1 MSHHASALKTA
12 VVTGA
17 ASGIGAASVRVLLEK
32 GWNVCGCDIDAIAT
46 ADIGQDLG
54 REAMQRFIAVKTDVA
69 DAASCRDTVRQTIA
83 KFGRVDGLIHM
94 AAVHSTKTWRELD
107 AAEFNRTLSINVTG
121 SFLISQAVALTMCD
135 NPVQDNGR
143 GAIVLASSGSI
154 SSSGVGGEG
163 RGGTAYV
170 SSKAAIIGLV
180 RGLSRSLAP
189 EGIRVN
195 AVSPGSTE
203 TSMTASY
210 SEDARRKVG
219 ERALAGRIGQ
229 PGDIADVAAFLLTD
243 EARYVWG
250 EIVNVNGGATFGL

>member
-1 MSHHASALKTA
+1 MPLTSAPKTA
-12 VVTGA
+12 IVTGA

-46 ADIGQDLG
+46 ADIGA
-54 REAMQRFIAVKTDVA
+54 EAMQRFVAHKTDVA
-69 DAASCRDTVRQTIA
+69 DAASCRDAVRRTIA

-121 SFLISQAVALTMCD
+121 SFLISQAVAEALCD
-135 NPVQDNGR
+135 NPVQENDR
-143 GAIVLASSGSI
+143 GAIVLACSGSI
-154 SSSGVGGEG
+154 ASSGVGGEG

-189 EGIRVN
+189 ERIRVN

-203 TSMTASY
+203 TSMTAHY
-210 SEDARRKVG
+210 SQDAIRKVG
-219 ERALAGRIGQ
+219 ERALAGRMGKAD
-229 PGDIADVAAFLLTD
+229 DIADVAAFLLSD

>member
-1 MSHHASALKTA
+1 MPHASALKTA
-12 VVTGA
+12 IVTGA

-32 GWNVCGCDIDAIAT
+32 GWNVCGCDIDTIAT
-46 ADIGQDLG
+46 ADIGS
-54 REAMQRFIAVKTDVA
+54 EAMQRFIAIKTDVA
-69 DAASCRDTVRQTIA
+69 DAASCRDSVRRTIE

-121 SFLISQAVALTMCD
+121 SFLISQAVAQAMCD
-135 NPVQDNGR
+135 NPMQENGR
-143 GAIVLASSGSI
+143 GAIVLACSGSI
-154 SSSGVGGEG
+154 ASSGIGGEG

-210 SEDARRKVG
+210 SDDAKRKVG
-219 ERALAGRIGQ
+219 ERALARRIGQ